1 MGFLG
6 RLFGKKSHEDKGVGE
21 TWRFAEGKEEQGD
34 LVAANEIGW
43 ENLREMSVFR
53 IVALRGQK
61 IQEGHALMAS
71 GTLTCPVCQKDSPV
85 DFKVGME
92 GFFDAPSKHLS
103 RCPHCSSTTRI
114 VGLSTELEKGKEKY
128 WLLVHRETGPAGA
141 IGGLPRLRVDKLSVG
156 PQE

>member
-1 MGFLG
+1 MGFLS
-6 RLFGKKSHEDKGVGE
+6 RLFGKKAQGDQSGGG
-21 TWRFAEGKEEQGD
+21 TWRFAEAKEEQGD
-34 LVAANEIGW
+34 LVAANEVGW
-43 ENLREMSVFR
+43 EDLREMSVYR
-53 IVALRGQK
+53 IVAPRGQK
-61 IQEGHALMAS
+61 IEEGEALAAS

-114 VGLSTELEKGKEKY
+114 VGLSTEVEKGKEKY

-141 IGGLPRLRVDKLSVG
+141 IGGVPRLRVEKLSVTAQG
-156 PQE
+156 